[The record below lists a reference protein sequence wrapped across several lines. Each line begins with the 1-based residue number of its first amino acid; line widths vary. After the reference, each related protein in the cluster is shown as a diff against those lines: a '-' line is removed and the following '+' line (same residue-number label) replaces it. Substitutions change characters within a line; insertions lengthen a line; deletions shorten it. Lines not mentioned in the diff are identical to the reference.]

1 MSLSEYRIDAFSGI
15 DQSAA
20 EGMIPPG
27 ASPDA
32 CNMDTADGCLA
43 VAKGYV
49 KHIAAPVPGNKP
61 IRRLLFWQG
70 LVSGRFL
77 AVAGNEVYSYTVTDA
92 SPSWKLMFTYP
103 EAVKNLR
110 VDFCEAQI
118 GSADHLL
125 LACGEHQIMKWD
137 GVSSSMQVFGNA
149 EKVSNLP
156 VNYLAMH
163 YGRLFAAG
171 DPAHPCRLY
180 WSKVP
185 GDSRTIEDWA
195 ADPNNENSGGGF
207 VEVGDTSGDPITGL
221 CALSNQLLIWKR
233 RSLYRL
239 LGDRPGNYRV
249 YRVHAEVEQMQDAAC
264 ALYGDVP
271 YWMTGAGLFF
281 FDGQTA
287 QKSLAARRIRTFLGG
302 ASTSN
307 CRAAKRGETLYF
319 TAYEKARDPMNL
331 GSQRTMDNALIVYDI
346 ARQAYMIR
354 RGFEISDLCA
364 HDGALYLIN
373 DKRTVYR
380 FEEGAD
386 YDGMPIDAYW
396 NTPLTDL
403 NSKPGIKNLQELYLR
418 GAGMG
423 GGEGAV
429 LLLDARIGRNLHV
442 YRCLMPEN
450 ETEVLEIPLKN
461 EGRTFRLQFSNEAG
475 SRFRIL
481 GGVQLLF
488 EHRLRA
494 I

>member
-1 MSLSEYRIDAFSGI
+1 MALSEYRIDAFTGI

-20 EGMIPPG
+20 EGMIPAG

-49 KHIAAPVPGNKP
+49 KHIADPVPGEKP
-61 IRRLLFWQG
+61 IRRLIFWQR
-70 LVSGRFL
+70 LISGTFL
-77 AVAGNEVYSYTVTDA
+77 AVAGNEVYAYTVTDEA
-92 SPSWKLMFTYP
+92 PTWKLLFTYP
-103 EAVKNLR
+103 ETVKNLR

-118 GSADHLL
+118 GSKDHIL
-125 LACGEHQIMKWD
+125 LACGEYQILKWD
-137 GVSSSMQVFGNA
+137 GASNMQVFGSE

-171 DPAHPCRLY
+171 DPDHSCRLY

-185 GDSRTIEDWA
+185 GDNRTIEDWA
-195 ADPNNENSGGGF
+195 KDESSENTGGGF

-239 LGDRPGNYRV
+239 LGDRPSNYRV
-249 YRVHAEVEQMQDAAC
+249 YRIHAEVERMQDAAC
-264 ALYGDVP
+264 AVYGDVP

-287 QKSLAARRIRTFLGG
+287 QRSLNARRIRNFLAG

-319 TAYEKARDPMNL
+319 TAYEKARDPLDL
-331 GSQRTMDNALIVYDI
+331 GAARAMDNALIVYDI
-346 ARQAYMIR
+346 ARQTYMIR
-354 RGFEISDLCA
+354 RGFQISDLCA
-364 HDGALYLIN
+364 HDGTLYLIN
-373 DKRTVYR
+373 DKRYVYR
-380 FEEGAD
+380 FEEGPD
-386 YDGMPIDAYW
+386 YDGTPIDAYW
-396 NTPLTDL
+396 KTPLTDL

-418 GAGMG
+418 GEGVG

-442 YRCLMPEN
+442 YRCLMPED
-450 ETEVLEIPLKN
+450 ETDVLEIPLKN
-461 EGRTFRLQFSNEAG
+461 EGRTLCLKFSNEAG
-475 SRFRIL
+475 SRLRIL

-488 EHRLRA
+488 EHRMRA